1 MRTTLTL
8 EDDVDALL
16 ARVRKTQK
24 KTLKATVNEALRLGL
39 EQMVS
44 PRKAKKRYRTG
55 TASLG
60 RCLVAN
66 LDDVGEVLA
75 IAEGESFR

>member
-1 MRTTLTL
+1 MRITLTL

-16 ARVRKTQK
+16 ARVRKRHK
-24 KTLKATVNEALRLGL
+24 KTLKAAVNEALRLGL
-39 EQMVS
+39 KQMVS
-44 PRKAKKRYRTG
+44 PTKAKKRYRTG

-66 LDDVGEVLA
+66 LDDVAEALA
-75 IAEGESFR
+75 IAEGEAFR